1 MLGLIFGLLL
11 LISFGIYEFQKCKIS
26 RKKIPMII
34 HINGT
39 RGKSSVTRLIAAG
52 LRAGGKRIIAKTTGS
67 APALIF
73 ENGSETPII
82 RHHGANIKEQIKIIK
97 FAAKRKID
105 ILVLECMAVT
115 PEYQWVTEHEIVQS
129 NIGIITNSRLDH
141 LDVMGPG
148 LKNVT
153 LSLCNTIPRHG
164 ILFTAEKKVFPL
176 IKKEAKKMHCEI
188 IQSDDSGISK
198 EDMQG
203 FSHIEHKDNVALSLK
218 VCEHFGIDKKTALEG
233 MYTAQPDI
241 GAMEIYLNKSKDTEL
256 HFVHAFAA
264 NDPES
269 TEFVINSVKELYP
282 RTHAVAIVLNTRDDR
297 IFRSKQLIR
306 MLKEVHYDHLYLI
319 GKQTNTIYSY
329 AMTNKL
335 AKKKITDC
343 GWVTGEELTKYV
355 VKLPAKEILMLGI
368 GNIGGNGGIIVNYYS
383 EEIAMKIFVG
393 NMPKDV
399 EKKSLKALFSDY
411 GDVKTINIHTDKI
424 NDELKAYAFI
434 DMPKKEAWKA
444 ISALDNKEYFGNV
457 LSVHQARF
465 RNHDR
470 RGPNRLGG
478 RRKTDLPEIKS
489 N

>member
-1 MLGLIFGLLL
+1 
-11 LISFGIYEFQKCKIS
+11 
-26 RKKIPMII
+26 
-34 HINGT
+34 
-39 RGKSSVTRLIAAG
+39 
-52 LRAGGKRIIAKTTGS
+52 
-67 APALIF
+67 
-73 ENGSETPII
+73 
-82 RHHGANIKEQIKIIK
+82 
-97 FAAKRKID
+97 
-105 ILVLECMAVT
+105 MAVT

-153 LSLCNTIPRHG
+153 RSLCNTIPKHG
-164 ILFTAEKKVFPL
+164 ILFTAEKRVFP
-176 IKKEAKKMHCEI
+176 IIQEEAKKVHCEI
-188 IQSDDSGISK
+188 IQSDDSEISN

-203 FSHIEHKDNVALSLK
+203 FSYIEHKDNVALSLK

-241 GAMEIYLNKSKDTEL
+241 GAMEIHLNKSKDTEL

-282 RTHAVAIVLNTRDDR
+282 HTHAVAIVLSTRADR

-306 MLKEVHYDHLYLI
+306 MLKVIEYDHLYLI
-319 GKQTNTIYSY
+319 GEQSDTIYSY
-329 AMTNKL
+329 ALSNKL
-335 AKKKITDC
+335 DKNKITDC
-343 GWVTGEELTKYV
+343 GWITGLKLTNCV

-368 GNIGGNGGIIVNYYS
+368 GNIGGNGGVIVNYYS
-383 EEIAMKIFVG
+383 EEMAMKIFVG
-393 NMPKDV
+393 NLPKDV
-399 EKKSLKALFSDY
+399 EKKSLKALCSDY
-411 GDVKTINIHTDKI
+411 GKVKAVNILTYKI
-424 NDELKAYAFI
+424 NGESRAYAFV

-444 ISALDNKEYFGNV
+444 IIALDNKEYFGNV

-470 RGPNRLGG
+470 RGPNRHGG
-478 RRKTDLPEIKS
+478 RRKTDLSEIKS